1 MANTYTLI
9 ASSTVGVGG
18 ALSFSF
24 SSIPA
29 TYTDLCLLV
38 SARNLTGGENCS
50 ITINGSTSNFSLRG
64 LGADGSSA
72 YSYSRT
78 DNLNVFLSDGSG
90 NTANTFSNT
99 SIYFPNYAG
108 STYKSY
114 SIDTVVENNA
124 TGASM
129 AIQAGLWSNTA
140 AITSLSFAAGNG
152 TGTFAQ
158 YTTAY
163 LYGIK
168 NS

>member
-1 MANTYTLI
+1 MANTMTLI

-18 ALSFSF
+18 ALSFNF

-29 TYTDLCLLV
+29 TYTDLCLVV

-50 ITINGSTSNFSLRG
+50 ITINGSTSSFSLRG
-64 LGADGSSA
+64 MGGDGSTT
-72 YSYSRT
+72 YSYSVSGNT
-78 DNLNVFLSDGSG
+78 NVFLSDGSG
-90 NTANTFSNT
+90 NTANIFSNT

-114 SIDTVVENNA
+114 SIETAVENNA

-129 AIQAGLWSNTA
+129 GIQAGLWSNTA

-158 YTTAY
+158 YTNAY
-163 LYGIK
+163 LYGIN